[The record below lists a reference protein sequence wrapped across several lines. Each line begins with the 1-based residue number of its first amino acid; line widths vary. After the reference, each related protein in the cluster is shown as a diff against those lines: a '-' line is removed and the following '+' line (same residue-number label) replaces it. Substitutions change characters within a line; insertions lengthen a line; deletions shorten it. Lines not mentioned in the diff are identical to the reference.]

1 MASLDELREE
11 RLKKLRNY
19 EAARGTAYPIE
30 LNLSNTVDE
39 VRKEFESYRERRE
52 TIILAG
58 RVLAIRNQGALTFF
72 DVHDGSGKIQVIAKK
87 ESLGDE
93 AFTLLSDTLDAGD
106 IVEVSGILIVT
117 TRGEESLEAHQ
128 WRFGAKSLRPLPDK
142 WHGLKDDDE
151 RFRHRYLETI
161 REEAV
166 RERFL
171 TRSKIIQSIRN
182 FLLEHNFVEFE
193 TPILQ
198 HLAGGASALPFE
210 THHNALDI
218 PLYLRI
224 APELSLKMLLIGSF
238 PKVFEIGRSFRNE
251 GIDVTHNPEFTSV
264 EWYEAF
270 GSATRSMKK
279 VEELMRRLVKETQGS
294 LVLRS
299 GGEEIDFEK
308 PFHVITYAEL
318 LLKYADVSNREDK
331 NAKELD
337 SLYNRLCRPKLIE
350 PTFITEYPEE
360 MLPLA
365 KRLRAGTVDAFQLV
379 VGGYELVKAF
389 SELNDPLDQRARFER
404 EAEKKAQGDEEA
416 QVSDENFLEAL
427 EYGMPP
433 AGGVGIGIDRLTM
446 LLTDTKNIREVIYF
460 PTLRPK

>member
-19 EAARGTAYPIE
+19 EAVRGTAYPIE
-30 LNLSNTVDE
+30 LNPSARIADLHANFAGYQT
-39 VRKEFESYRERRE
+39 KEEI
-52 TIILAG
+52 TLAG
-58 RVLAIRNQGALTFF
+58 RVLAIRNQGALIFF
-72 DVHDGSGKIQVIAKK
+72 DIHDGSGKFQIIAKK

-93 AFTLLSDTLDAGD
+93 AFTLLIDTLDAGD
-106 IVEVSGILIVT
+106 IVEVSGILLVT
-117 TRGEESLEAHQ
+117 TRGEESLDAHE
-128 WRFGAKSLRPLPDK
+128 WRLGAKSLLPLPDK
-142 WHGLKDDDE
+142 WHGLKNDDE
-151 RFRHRYLETI
+151 RLRHRYLESI
-161 REEAV
+161 REEEV

-171 TRSKIIQSIRN
+171 TRSRIIQHIRN
-182 FLLEHNFVEFE
+182 FLLERNFVEFE

-198 HLAGGASALPFE
+198 HIAGGASALPFI

-224 APELSLKMLLIGSF
+224 APELPLKMLLIGGF

-251 GIDVTHNPEFTSV
+251 GIDVTHNPEFTTV

-270 GSATRSMKK
+270 SSAARAMKM
-279 VEELMRRLVKETQGS
+279 VEELLKDLVQEIQGS
-294 LVLRS
+294 LVLKN
-299 GGEEIDFEK
+299 GDAEINFEK
-308 PFHVITYAEL
+308 PFRVIPYRKL
-318 LLKYADVSNREDK
+318 LREYADVSDIEERD
-331 NAKELD
+331 AQELD
-337 SLYNRLCRPKLIE
+337 SLYKRLCRPKLIE

-365 KRLRAGTVDAFQLV
+365 KRLRKGTVDAFQLV
-379 VGGYELVKAF
+379 IGGYELVKAF
-389 SELNDPLDQRARFER
+389 SELNDPLDQRKRFER
-404 EAEKKAQGDEEA
+404 EAEKKAHGDAEA
-416 QVSDENFLEAL
+416 QIQDEDFLEAL

-446 LLTDTKNIREVIYF
+446 LLTNTKNIREVIYF